1 LVWPPAL
8 EFWPVRPVG
17 LRLALPPPPGDA
29 PLRPA
34 GMLADIPCRDALRR
48 DVAPIFYL
56 PIVLPVC
63 THPPFYDCTN
73 INWRADRARCPVTD
87 PDAPPSSG
95 RRRRALARV
104 CIGNWDATRQ

>member
-1 LVWPPAL
+1 MVRKLMIAALATAAVSVATIAAASSAAAMRRPA
-8 EFWPVRPVG
+8 
-17 LRLALPPPPGDA
+17 ALKASTAGDA

-63 THPPFYDCTN
+63 TH
-73 INWRADRARCPVTD
+73 
-87 PDAPPSSG
+87 
-95 RRRRALARV
+95 
-104 CIGNWDATRQ
+104 